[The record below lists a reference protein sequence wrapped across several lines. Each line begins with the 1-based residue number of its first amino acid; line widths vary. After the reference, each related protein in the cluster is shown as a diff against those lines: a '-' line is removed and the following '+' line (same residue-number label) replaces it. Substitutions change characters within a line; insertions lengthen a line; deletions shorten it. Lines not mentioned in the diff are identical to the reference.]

1 MGTKTP
7 YALLSV
13 LEHPTEIEEGD
24 RNVEIRVRG
33 VDSIAVN
40 KIDEMAKKAGMSRQK
55 FLKEQLE
62 LLAFWQEKQ
71 KREREYENILEK
83 NISVMGACVEAMEK
97 VYECIT
103 ELTQENEDE

>member
-13 LEHPTEIEEGD
+13 LEHRTEIEEGV

-33 VDSIAVN
+33 VDPTAVR
-40 KIDEMAKKAGMSRQK
+40 KIDEMAKESGMSRQK

-71 KREREYENILEK
+71 KREQEYENILAK
-83 NISVMGACVEAMEK
+83 NISVMGACTEAMEK
-97 VYECIT
+97 IYQCIT
-103 ELTQENEDE
+103 ELTQDDENE